1 MNTEQVIEITR
12 AALSLGAKLAGPFL
26 LVVLVIGLV
35 SGLFQSLTQLQEST
49 LTFVP
54 KLIGC
59 ALVLALAGNW
69 MMTELLTFTR
79 TLWENA
85 GTYIGR

>member
-35 SGLFQSLTQLQEST
+35 IGLFQSLTQLQEST

-69 MMTELLTFTR
+69 MMIELLTFTR

>member
-35 SGLFQSLTQLQEST
+35 IGLFQSLTQLQEST

>member
-1 MNTEQVIEITR
+1 VNSDQVIELTK
-12 AALSLGAKLAGPFL
+12 SLLMIAAKLALPFL
-26 LVVLVIGLV
+26 VVVLVIGLV
-35 SGLFQSLTQLQEST
+35 IGLLQSLTQLQEQT

-69 MMTELLTFTR
+69 MLVELVSFAQ
-79 TLWENA
+79 TLLENA
-85 GTYIGR
+85 PLFIGR

>member
-1 MNTEQVIEITR
+1 LNTEQVIEITK
-12 AALSLGAKLAGPFL
+12 AALALGAKLAGPFL

-35 SGLFQSLTQLQEST
+35 IGLFQSLTQLQEST

-69 MMTELLTFTR
+69 MMSELLTFTR

>member
-1 MNTEQVIEITR
+1 MNSDQVIELTK
-12 AALSLGAKLAGPFL
+12 SLLLISAKLGMPFL

-35 SGLFQSLTQLQEST
+35 IGLLQSLTQLQEQT

-54 KLIGC
+54 KLICC

-69 MMTELLTFTR
+69 MLVELVEYARSLM
-79 TLWENA
+79 ENA
-85 GTYIGR
+85 PSFIGR

>member
-1 MNTEQVIEITR
+1 MNSEQVIELTKEVLII
-12 AALSLGAKLAGPFL
+12 AAKLALPFL

-35 SGLFQSLTQLQEST
+35 IGILQSLTQLQEQT

-59 ALVLALAGNW
+59 AIVLAVAGNW
-69 MMTELLTFTR
+69 MLVEVVNFARALL
-79 TLWENA
+79 ENA
-85 GTYIGR
+85 PSFIGR

>member
-1 MNTEQVIEITR
+1 MNTEQVIEITK
-12 AALSLGAKLAGPFL
+12 AAIAISAKLAGPFL
-26 LVVLVIGLV
+26 LVVLLIGLII
-35 SGLFQSLTQLQEST
+35 GLFQSLTQLQEST

-59 ALVLALAGNW
+59 ALVLAFAGNW
-69 MMTELLTFTR
+69 MMSELLTFTR